1 MATRFPVR
9 TSPGRRTGLAICL
22 SLGLI
27 LAAPLRAGAQEP
39 DSTAVLIAEAQR
51 LQQQVERVQQRALA
65 EDTELSAQQEEMQQ
79 AIRAAMVA
87 ADSTVLES
95 FRRMTE
101 LDADYQR
108 AQADQD
114 FDAIMRLRSEAR
126 YLQEHISR
134 RENETLAS
142 DEIAP
147 RVEAFREAMLSS
159 MAEVEP
165 KVTEW
170 VARLDELAVLLR
182 QPPPRNPVRE

>member
-9 TSPGRRTGLAICL
+9 TSPGRVPGLATCL

-39 DSTAVLIAEAQR
+39 DSTAVLIAETRR
-51 LQQQVERVQQRALA
+51 LQQQVEQVQQRALS
-65 EDTELSAQQEEMQQ
+65 EDTELSAQQEELQQ

-108 AQADQD
+108 AQAAQD

-126 YLQEHISR
+126 YIQEHISQL
-134 RENETLAS
+134 ENETLAS

-182 QPPPRNPVRE
+182 RPPP